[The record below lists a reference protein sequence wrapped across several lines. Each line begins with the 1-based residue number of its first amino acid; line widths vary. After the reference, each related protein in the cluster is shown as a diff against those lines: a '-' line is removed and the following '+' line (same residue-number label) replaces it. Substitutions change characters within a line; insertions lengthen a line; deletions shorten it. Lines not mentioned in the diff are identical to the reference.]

1 MPCLLCQKT
10 KRKSEYQKK
19 GSEIKQKNE
28 EEGDE
33 VFMKPS
39 GSHHEEYREFYEST
53 IVTFRDEYEVIIS
66 GPRRLKID
74 SFDL

>member
-1 MPCLLCQKT
+1 MPCLSCQKT
-10 KRKSEYQKK
+10 KRKSDYQKK
-19 GSEIKQKNE
+19 GSEIEQNNE
-28 EEGDE
+28 ERGE
-33 VFMKPS
+33 VAMKPA
-39 GSHHEEYREFYEST
+39 GSHHEEYREFHEST

>member
-1 MPCLLCQKT
+1 MPCLLCQKP
-10 KRKSEYQKK
+10 KRKSEHQKN
-19 GSEIKQKNE
+19 GPEIELKNE
-28 EEGDE
+28 EDGE
-33 VFMKPS
+33 VFMKS
-39 GSHHEEYREFYEST
+39 GSHNEEYREYYEST

>member
-1 MPCLLCQKT
+1 MPCLSCQKT
-10 KRKSEYQKK
+10 KRKSEYQKR
-19 GSEIKQKNE
+19 GSEVEQNKE
-28 EEGDE
+28 EEGGE
-33 VFMKPS
+33 VVMRSS
-39 GSHHEEYREFYEST
+39 GGHHEEYREFYEST

>member
-1 MPCLLCQKT
+1 MPCLSCQKT
-10 KRKSEYQKK
+10 KRKSDYQKK
-19 GSEIKQKNE
+19 ESNIEQNNE
-28 EEGDE
+28 EGGE
-33 VFMKPS
+33 VVMKPS

>member
-1 MPCLLCQKT
+1 MPCLSCQKT
-10 KRKSEYQKK
+10 KRKSDYQKN
-19 GSEIKQKNE
+19 GSEIEQNNE
-28 EEGDE
+28 EGGE
-33 VFMKPS
+33 VVMKPS

>member
-1 MPCLLCQKT
+1 MPCLSCQKT
-10 KRKSEYQKK
+10 KRKSDYQKK
-19 GSEIKQKNE
+19 GSEIEQNNE
-28 EEGDE
+28 DGGE
-33 VFMKPS
+33 VVMKHS